1 MLGISFVSIIVTDSK
16 SISALWTGKKGTEMD
31 FMVYI
36 KIASKATW
44 QNHIVPKSSVPSQF
58 NSNLLCK
65 FCTYPP
71 PLQSCDFI
79 LQVATHYINLFLL
92 LKVFFLC
99 IKVVILRVKCQERWL
114 RFYRGSKEKS
124 ILLHIPL
131 SAAGYIKR
139 EYFISLFHFLLGRAW
154 GTLVLLLSTLTAYI

>member
-1 MLGISFVSIIVTDSK
+1 MTRLTWREQSEDKEVNEMLGISFVSIIVTDSK

-92 LKVFFLC
+92 LKVFFYVSKLLFYVSNAKKGGFGFTEEVRK
-99 IKVVILRVKCQERWL
+99 KV
-114 RFYRGSKEKS
+114 FYY
-124 ILLHIPL
+124 IFLYQPL
-131 SAAGYIKR
+131 DI
-139 EYFISLFHFLLGRAW
+139 
-154 GTLVLLLSTLTAYI
+154 